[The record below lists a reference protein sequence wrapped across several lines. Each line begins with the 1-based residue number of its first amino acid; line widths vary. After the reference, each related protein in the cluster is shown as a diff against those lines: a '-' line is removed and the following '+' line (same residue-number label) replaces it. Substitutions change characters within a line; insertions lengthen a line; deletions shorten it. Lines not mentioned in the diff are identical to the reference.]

1 MYRKFLLNTAKTTDT
16 QIHRYT
22 DTQIHRYTDT
32 QIHRYTD
39 TQIPFRMGGNM

>member
-1 MYRKFLLNTAKTTDT
+1 M
-16 QIHRYT
+16 HRYT

-39 TQIPFRMGGNM
+39 TQIPFRMGGNMDKFKKKNPI

>member
-22 DTQIHRYTDT
+22 
-32 QIHRYTD
+32 
-39 TQIPFRMGGNM
+39 

>member
-22 DTQIHRYTDT
+22 DT
-32 QIHRYTD
+32 
-39 TQIPFRMGGNM
+39 